1 MNFALSQRRTDR
13 HPVGLFIVVGLH
25 VLLAVALVSA
35 KLATTPSH
43 VEPPVVRPLDPTP
56 PVHKEPTALP
66 KVEQTL
72 PRQQPL
78 VIPTLPI
85 VPDPVRDTVTGKTDD
100 RLTRTDVDGPSRGDD
115 DTVHQPALPRFTPR
129 HASLNAGA
137 AQCRPSYPA
146 AAQRAG
152 ATGVS
157 RLRFNVDA
165 QGHIGGVQILQ
176 SSGATREHR
185 LMDRAAAEALA
196 QCPAT
201 PGTDEQGHPVGGT
214 ADVEYVWSLD

>member
-13 HPVGLFIVVGLH
+13 HPVGLVIVVGMH
-25 VLLAVALVSA
+25 VLLAVALVTA
-35 KLATTPSH
+35 KLATSPPRA
-43 VEPPVVRPLDPTP
+43 EPPVVKPLDPLP
-56 PVHKEPTALP
+56 PVHREPIDLP
-66 KVEQTL
+66 KVKTTL
-72 PRQQPL
+72 PKPQEL
-78 VIPTLPI
+78 VIPTIPTP
-85 VPDPVRDTVTGKTDD
+85 PDPVPDSLTGKTDD
-100 RLTRTDVDGPSRGDD
+100 HPAKPELVASVGGGEGPHPP
-115 DTVHQPALPRFTPR
+115 VAPRFTPR

-137 AQCRPSYPA
+137 LQCRPSYPA

-201 PGTDEQGHPVGGT
+201 PGTDEQGRPVGGT
-214 ADVEYVWSLD
+214 ADVEYVWSLDE

>member
-1 MNFALSQRRTDR
+1 MNFAFPQRRTDR

-25 VLLAVALVSA
+25 VLLAAVLLSA
-35 KLATTPSH
+35 RLATTRS
-43 VEPPVVRPLDPTP
+43 EPPPIALKPIDAPP
-56 PVHKEPTALP
+56 PVQPKPTELP
-66 KVEQTL
+66 KVQTVL
-72 PRQQPL
+72 PKQQQL
-78 VIPTLPI
+78 LIPTLPTM
-85 VPDPVRDTVTGKTDD
+85 PDPTPDTVTGKTDD
-100 RLTRTDVDGPSRGDD
+100 HAAKPDLVASIGDD
-115 DTVHQPALPRFTPR
+115 NTVHERAIPHFTPR

-157 RLRFNVDA
+157 RLRFSVDA

-176 SSGATREHR
+176 SSGLTREHR

-201 PGTDEQGHPVGGT
+201 PGTDEQGRPVGGT

>member
-13 HPVGLFIVVGLH
+13 HPVGLFIVIGLH

-35 KLATTPSH
+35 KLATSRS
-43 VEPPVVRPLDPTP
+43 EPPPIAVKPIDAPP
-56 PVHKEPTALP
+56 PVQPKPTDLP
-66 KVEQTL
+66 KVETTL
-72 PRQQPL
+72 PRQQQFL
-78 VIPTLPI
+78 IPTLPTI
-85 VPDPVRDTVTGKTDD
+85 PDPTPDTLTGKTDD
-100 RLTRTDVDGPSRGDD
+100 HLAKPDLVASVGDD
-115 DTVHQPALPRFTPR
+115 NTVHQPPAPRFTPR

-176 SSGATREHR
+176 ASGATREHR
-185 LMDRAAAEALA
+185 MMDRAAAEALA

-201 PGTDEQGHPVGGT
+201 PGTDDQGRPVGGT